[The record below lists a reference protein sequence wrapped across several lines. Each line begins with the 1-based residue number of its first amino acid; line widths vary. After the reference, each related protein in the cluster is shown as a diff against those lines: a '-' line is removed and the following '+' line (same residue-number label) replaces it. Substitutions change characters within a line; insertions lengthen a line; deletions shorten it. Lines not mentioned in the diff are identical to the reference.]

1 MSGRQRGLIVLVAAL
16 VAVGAY
22 LLLRPDDK
30 HSGNASKGATG
41 TTGPTAPQPA
51 PVQKIQVKGGRVVG
65 GLATIKAKQGDT
77 VRFQVSTDK
86 PHEIHLHGYN
96 VAKNAT
102 TTKPASFQ
110 LKATETGIFEIEIED
125 TSTQIAELRVEP

>member
-1 MSGRQRGLIVLVAAL
+1 VLVAAL

-30 HSGNASKGATG
+30 SSNKATKPNSAA
-41 TTGPTAPQPA
+41 TTPQPA

>member
-30 HSGNASKGATG
+30 SSNKATKPSSAA
-41 TTGPTAPQPA
+41 TTPQPA

>member
-1 MSGRQRGLIVLVAAL
+1 VLVAAL

-30 HSGNASKGATG
+30 SSNKATKTSSAA
-41 TTGPTAPQPA
+41 TTPQPA

>member
-1 MSGRQRGLIVLVAAL
+1 VLVAAL

-30 HSGNASKGATG
+30 SSNKATKPSSAA
-41 TTGPTAPQPA
+41 TTPQPA